1 MTTPKLTIVGAT
13 GAVGREL
20 LRILG
25 QRGFDAGAVRVC
37 ASERSW
43 GKTVPFDGSVLTVEE
58 ATPELLADSD
68 IVFIAAGGDTS
79 RALAPIA
86 ADAGAVVVDK
96 SSAFRMDPDVPL
108 VIPEIN
114 GDDLDQHE
122 GIVASPNC
130 STTPLAMVLNALRP
144 LGAIERVVVSTY
156 QSVSGA
162 GAEAVRE
169 LRLQSAEM
177 LDGRAAEPHALP
189 HQIAFNVLPHVE
201 TFQEDGY
208 TTEETKMVDETRK
221 ILHEPDLKVSATCV
235 RVPVP
240 VGHSEAVHV
249 ELENDVTPEQARE
262 ALAAAPGIRVL
273 DDPDAGVYPMPV
285 DAEGEDDVLVGRLR
299 QDISHPRGL
308 ALWLS
313 SDNLRKGA
321 ALNSVQIAEE
331 LVRRDL
337 LAFDR
342 HPERAV
348 ARPVARVR
356 STARRQSSWRR
367 SADSSRR

>member
-1 MTTPKLTIVGAT
+1 MTAPRLTIVGAT

-25 QRGFDAGAVRVC
+25 QRGFDAAAVRVC

-43 GKTVPFDGSVLTVEE
+43 GRTLPFDGRVLTVEE
-58 ATPELLADSD
+58 ATPELLSESD

-79 RALAPIA
+79 RVLAPIA

-114 GDDLDQHE
+114 GDDLERHR
-122 GIVASPNC
+122 GIIASPNC
-130 STTPLAMVLNALRP
+130 STTPLAMVLNALMP
-144 LGAIERVVVSTY
+144 LAAVERVVVSTY

-169 LRLQSAEM
+169 LRLQSAET
-177 LDGRAAEPHALP
+177 LDGRDAEAHALP
-189 HQIAFNVLPHVE
+189 HQIAFNVLPQVE
-201 TFQEDGY
+201 TFRDDGY

-221 ILHEPDLKVSATCV
+221 ILHEPELRVSATCV
-235 RVPVP
+235 RVPVS
-240 VGHSEAVHV
+240 VGHSEAVQI
-249 ELENDVTPEQARE
+249 EFENAVTAEDARL
-262 ALAAAPGIRVL
+262 ALAEAPGVRVL
-273 DDPDAGVYPMPV
+273 DDPAGGVYPMPV
-285 DAEGEDDVLVGRLR
+285 DAEGEDDVLVGRIR
-299 QDISHPRGL
+299 KDVSHPRGL

-331 LVRRDL
+331 LVSRGLLTFQRR
-337 LAFDR
+337 
-342 HPERAV
+342 PEEAV
-348 ARPVARVR
+348 A
-356 STARRQSSWRR
+356 SL
-367 SADSSRR
+367 

>member
-1 MTTPKLTIVGAT
+1 MLLVLRRRGFPAGDLRLLASARSAGKRLESG
-13 GAVGREL
+13 GREHEVEEL
-20 LRILG
+20 VEGSFEGIDIAL
-25 QRGFDAGAVRVC
+25 FSAGASIGR
-37 ASERSW
+37 R
-43 GKTVPFDGSVLTVEE
+43 F
-58 ATPELLADSD
+58 
-68 IVFIAAGGDTS
+68 
-79 RALAPIA
+79 APHA
-86 ADAGAVVVDK
+86 VAAGAVVVDN
-96 SSAFRMDPDVPL
+96 SSAFRMDPEVPL

-130 STTPLAMVLNALRP
+130 STTPLAMVLNALMP
-144 LGAIERVVVSTY
+144 LGAVERVVVSTY

-201 TFQEDGY
+201 TFREDGY

-221 ILHEPDLKVSATCV
+221 ILHEPDLRVSATCV

-348 ARPVARVR
+348 A
-356 STARRQSSWRR
+356 SL
-367 SADSSRR
+367 

>member
-1 MTTPKLTIVGAT
+1 MTSPRLAIVGAT

-20 LRILG
+20 LSILS
-25 QRGFDAGAVRVC
+25 QRSFDAGAVRVC

-43 GKTVPFDGSVLTVEE
+43 GMTLPFDGRVLTVEE
-58 ATPELLADSD
+58 ATPELLSESD

-86 ADAGAVVVDK
+86 VDAGAVVVDK

-114 GDDLDQHE
+114 GDDLDRHR

-130 STTPLAMVLNALRP
+130 STTPLAMVLNALMP
-144 LGAIERVVVSTY
+144 LGAVERVVVSTY

-169 LRLQSAEM
+169 LRLQSAEI

-201 TFQEDGY
+201 TFQENGY
-208 TTEETKMVDETRK
+208 TTEETKMVNETRK
-221 ILHEPDLKVSATCV
+221 ILHEPELLVSATCV

-249 ELENDVTPEQARE
+249 EFENAVTAEQARR
-262 ALAAAPGIRVL
+262 ALAEAPGIRVL
-273 DDPDAGVYPMPV
+273 DDPAAGVYPMPV
-285 DAEGEDDVLVGRLR
+285 DAEGEDDVLVGRIR
-299 QDISHPRGL
+299 QDVSHPRGL

-342 HPERAV
+342 RPERAV
-348 ARPVARVR
+348 A
-356 STARRQSSWRR
+356 SL
-367 SADSSRR
+367 

>member
-1 MTTPKLTIVGAT
+1 MLWNRPSKPVIIVPRLKARKAIVTSPRLAIVGAT

-20 LRILG
+20 LGILS
-25 QRGFDAGAVRVC
+25 QRSFDAGAVRVC

-43 GKTVPFDGSVLTVEE
+43 GMTLPFDGAVLTVEE
-58 ATPELLADSD
+58 ATPELLSESD

-79 RALAPIA
+79 RAWRPSRSTPAPSS
-86 ADAGAVVVDK
+86 VDK

-114 GDDLDQHE
+114 GDALDRHR

-130 STTPLAMVLNALRP
+130 STTPLAMVLNALMP
-144 LGAIERVVVSTY
+144 LGAVERVVVSTY

-169 LRLQSAEM
+169 LRLQSAEI
-177 LDGRAAEPHALP
+177 LDGRAAEPRALP

-208 TTEETKMVDETRK
+208 TTEETKMVNETRK
-221 ILHEPDLKVSATCV
+221 ILHDPELLVSATCV

-249 ELENDVTPEQARE
+249 EFANAVTAEQARR
-262 ALAAAPGIRVL
+262 ALAEAPGIRVL
-273 DDPDAGVYPMPV
+273 DDPAAGVYPMPV
-285 DAEGEDDVLVGRLR
+285 DAEGEDDVLVGRIR

-342 HPERAV
+342 RPERAV
-348 ARPVARVR
+348 A
-356 STARRQSSWRR
+356 SL
-367 SADSSRR
+367 